1 MTKPANELS
10 VALIEAGSPGLNIYS
25 HVAMGRGVPLLA
37 TVVRDAGYGVHAYVE
52 DISGKDTVDWDVVS
66 RCDVVGFSAISCT
79 LTRTAALVEETRRRN
94 PGATILFGGPEPTC
108 APERAFEAGAD
119 FVIRG
124 EAEFTLVQFL
134 AAVGRGLRGD
144 ALRDA
149 VRDVLGI
156 VWQDTDGLHFGPPA
170 RQLTRAE
177 VCALP
182 LIDMSLVEGAENRT
196 TGLVW
201 RSRGCPERCAF
212 CEVHQIWPRYVLREE
227 EKSVE
232 ELLSCQDEGH
242 AGAFLID
249 DNSAANKPSFKRFL
263 RAAIERGYSRP
274 IAVQLRAD
282 AVFDKSG
289 RLDRELLRLLRDL
302 APVTMVCIGV
312 ESSEDSDL
320 EEIGKHISS
329 ERMAKALSAIRRYGL
344 LVHGMFIAFVG
355 DTADTLKRNGRFAR
369 GYVTSLQYLFETPL
383 PGTQSTAEHEAAGRV
398 LFHEIRDLRY
408 LDGMH
413 VAIRPQGMSAKQMQ
427 EIVTSEYRKFY
438 SKTRLVK
445 AFLAGLLLRYRR
457 LGAGQRKYL
466 RTLPPMKR
474 VREWIWLHVQFRF
487 APWAM
492 LRIGRQRV
500 LEFLKDAEYAEY
512 LGKLE
517 G

>member
-37 TVVRDAGYGVHAYVE
+37 TVVRDAGYDVHAYVE

-79 LTRTAALVEETRRRN
+79 LTRTATLVEETRRRN

-156 VWQDTDGLHFGPPA
+156 VWQDTDGLRFGPPA

-249 DNSAANKPSFKRFL
+249 ARPCAGSAYRPSASGRGPRDRPGSAARGRRSASCRRRRSGDSSSRCR
-263 RAAIERGYSRP
+263 RAARRRTACCGGRT
-274 IAVQLRAD
+274 RA
-282 AVFDKSG
+282 
-289 RLDRELLRLLRDL
+289 
-302 APVTMVCIGV
+302 
-312 ESSEDSDL
+312 
-320 EEIGKHISS
+320 
-329 ERMAKALSAIRRYGL
+329 
-344 LVHGMFIAFVG
+344 
-355 DTADTLKRNGRFAR
+355 
-369 GYVTSLQYLFETPL
+369 
-383 PGTQSTAEHEAAGRV
+383 
-398 LFHEIRDLRY
+398 
-408 LDGMH
+408 
-413 VAIRPQGMSAKQMQ
+413 
-427 EIVTSEYRKFY
+427 
-438 SKTRLVK
+438 
-445 AFLAGLLLRYRR
+445 
-457 LGAGQRKYL
+457 
-466 RTLPPMKR
+466 
-474 VREWIWLHVQFRF
+474 
-487 APWAM
+487 
-492 LRIGRQRV
+492 
-500 LEFLKDAEYAEY
+500 
-512 LGKLE
+512 
-517 G
+517 